1 MIRHTIINFHKI
13 PYGTH
18 RDIRSIQL
26 FLFSNDNFRF
36 LDATIPYLITSLLPK
51 NSIYFDLD
59 LIIAFLQQNLM
70 YSALSTIS
78 SIVLE

>member
-18 RDIRSIQL
+18 RGIRSIQL

-51 NSIYFDLD
+51 NSIYFDL
-59 LIIAFLQQNLM
+59 IIAFLQQNLM
-70 YSALSTIS
+70 YSALSIIS